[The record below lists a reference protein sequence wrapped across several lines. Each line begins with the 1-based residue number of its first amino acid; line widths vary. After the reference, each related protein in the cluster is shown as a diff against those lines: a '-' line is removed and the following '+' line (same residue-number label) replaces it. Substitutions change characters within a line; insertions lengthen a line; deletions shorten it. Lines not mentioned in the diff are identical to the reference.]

1 MKFICSV
8 LLFFVTSVYADIN
21 KLEKAIKAQYPDIK
35 IQGISKTQFNDLY
48 EVYLGNQI
56 IYTDRSFKFLIV
68 DVNLVDTKT
77 KKNLTADRLS

>member
-35 IQGISKTQFNDLY
+35 IQGISKTQFNGLFRKSDHLY
-48 EVYLGNQI
+48 
-56 IYTDRSFKFLIV
+56 R
-68 DVNLVDTKT
+68 
-77 KKNLTADRLS
+77 